1 MVKSSDFSHRMLY
14 SGNFLHFWQI
24 EVILRRLKCKQLFVL
39 PYFFL
44 KRAFGKFTP
53 SRVATSPLLL
63 FQTRVNYYVSW
74 SETCKGIWTSICVVR
89 NLRKAEEQPTTTIFA
104 SADMS
109 PRCLRCWAQNLRFET
124 FNCRFANLFGVLNG
138 EQEEEVSANY
148 KTQGLLCVIGT
159 VAKADNFFDIKTW
172 LKKSCGVWLLHQY
185 FPRMKI
191 FWIEDWLIY
200 NKSSMVKL
208 CTYSVGTKKQTDFV
222 CDLWQAT
229 FKLFTIWCE
238 L

>member
-1 MVKSSDFSHRMLY
+1 MVKGLHFSQRMLF

-74 SETCKGIWTSICVVR
+74 SETCKGIRTSICVVR
-89 NLRKAEEQPTTTIFA
+89 NLSKAEEQPTTTIFA

-138 EQEEEVSANY
+138 EQEVSANY

-172 LKKSCGVWLLHQY
+172 LKKSCGCCIN
-185 FPRMKI
+185 I
-191 FWIEDWLIY
+191 FLGWKFSWIEDWLIL
-200 NKSSMVKL
+200 NKPSMVKSCIL
-208 CTYSVGTKKQTDFV
+208 LHVCTS
-222 CDLWQAT
+222 
-229 FKLFTIWCE
+229 
-238 L
+238 

>member
-1 MVKSSDFSHRMLY
+1 MQTV
-14 SGNFLHFWQI
+14 
-24 EVILRRLKCKQLFVL
+24 V
-39 PYFFL
+39 
-44 KRAFGKFTP
+44 
-53 SRVATSPLLL
+53 RVAL
-63 FQTRVNYYVSW
+63 FLPQ
-74 SETCKGIWTSICVVR
+74 KGIWKIHPLSSRNKPPFTFSNPRELLRFLKWNLQRNTRRTSICVIR
-89 NLRKAEEQPTTTIFA
+89 NLRKDEQQPTTTIFA

-138 EQEEEVSANY
+138 EQEVSANY

-191 FWIEDWLIY
+191 FLNWRLTHPQQPLYGQVMYFVACMHFLGYEHS
-200 NKSSMVKL
+200 N
-208 CTYSVGTKKQTDFV
+208 KQTDFI
-222 CDLWQAT
+222 CDLQCSSFSALALVH
-229 FKLFTIWCE
+229 FQNFIN
-238 L
+238 